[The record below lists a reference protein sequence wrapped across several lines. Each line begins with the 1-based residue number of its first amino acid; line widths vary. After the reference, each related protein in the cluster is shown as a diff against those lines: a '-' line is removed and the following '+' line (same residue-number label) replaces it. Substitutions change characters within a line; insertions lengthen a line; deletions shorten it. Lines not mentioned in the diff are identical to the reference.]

1 MAEIKSTLDLVMERT
16 KHLSMSAEEKAGQQK
31 QDFEKKLQGLL
42 QQYADNVLSDDELLE
57 RVTVSQA
64 EMHIDDQMLVVS
76 AVLQRIQPEL
86 DNAHWLLLVRQLAP
100 AAYTPLENALVDYQD
115 KVTAL
120 AQKGAQGQLER
131 LARDHGVSG
140 SAAVP
145 NLQKDASHQEALFAV
160 KNESQTRLSH
170 IFNSLQCLVH

>member
-16 KHLSMSAEEKAGQQK
+16 RHLTLSTEEKAGQQK
-31 QDFEKKLQGLL
+31 KDFEKKLQGVL
-42 QQYADNVLSDDELLE
+42 QKYADNALSDDELME
-57 RVTVSQA
+57 RVTALQA

-76 AVLQRIQPEL
+76 AVVERIQPEL
-86 DNAHWLLLVRQLAP
+86 GNAHWLSLLSQLAP
-100 AAYTPLENALVDYQD
+100 AAYTPLEKALADYQD

-131 LARDHGVSG
+131 LARDHGVNG

-145 NLQKDASHQEALFAV
+145 NLQKDASHQEALFAL
-160 KNESQTRLSH
+160 KNEFQTRLSH
-170 IFNSLQCLVH
+170 ISHSLQCLVH